1 MTEQITA
8 DDILAEWYLTVADAL
23 IGTIVDYTEDH
34 WWSDWNGDEVGFDDV
49 NVVGLYSIPDSP
61 ISYYVDTENGYV
73 LDAWAEVDED

>member
-1 MTEQITA
+1 MSEQITIDA
-8 DDILAEWYLTVADAL
+8 ILADAL

-73 LDAWAEVDED
+73 LDAWAEVGED

>member
-1 MTEQITA
+1 MAEQITA
-8 DDILAEWYLTVADAL
+8 DDILAEWYLTEADAL

-34 WWSDWNGDEVGFDDV
+34 WWSDWNGDEVGFDNV
-49 NVVGLYSIPDSP
+49 NVVGLYFIPDSP

>member
-1 MTEQITA
+1 MSEQITIDA
-8 DDILAEWYLTVADAL
+8 ILADAL

-73 LDAWAEVDED
+73 LDAWAEVDDD